1 MVGSWKMIY
10 LLSGW
15 PILRGDIVSFKGGLQ
30 GCLWEC
36 WFLVKGYVQDNAPWK
51 FNMEPANDGLE
62 DDVPFQLGD
71 FWVPCESSGV

>member
-1 MVGSWKMIY
+1 MTV
-10 LLSGW
+10 
-15 PILRGDIVSFKGGLQ
+15 GLQ

-71 FWVPCESSGV
+71 FWVPC